1 MAGSC
6 RVDAR
11 RPDGRSPSLRRNS
24 LLLIGPMLPVRLT
37 RLCLCWRIHTG
48 DSVAR
53 RHVRREA
60 GVLIVGRRLADL
72 MIDYGVGVS
81 LLKAYELKRVDED
94 YFADDER
101 LSSS

>member
-1 MAGSC
+1 M
-6 RVDAR
+6 
-11 RPDGRSPSLRRNS
+11 
-24 LLLIGPMLPVRLT
+24 
-37 RLCLCWRIHTG
+37 
-48 DSVAR
+48 
-53 RHVRREA
+53 RREA